1 MIVRSIWK
9 GAISFG
15 LVHIPIKLFAATEE
29 KDVRFHLLHKEC
41 HNPIQYQKRCPY
53 CDREVTPEE
62 IVKGFEYDKGRYVII
77 TQEELEGLAPE
88 GSRSIDIQSFV
99 ALKEIDPI
107 FFVKTYYLSP
117 DQHGQKA
124 YALLRNA
131 LRETDRLALARVIL
145 RTKEALVALRVYG
158 KGLAMHTMLYPE
170 EIRSMEPLGD
180 LGESI
185 EVSAKE
191 QTMAVQLI
199 ESLTE
204 PFDPVKWQSEQ
215 RERIRHFI
223 NAKVQGQAIVEAP
236 QTPTVG
242 KVIDLME
249 ALKASIQQVK
259 TQQKKEAAPKK
270 ERRRKTS

>member
-1 MIVRSIWK
+1 MRSLWK

-15 LVHIPIKLFAATEE
+15 LVHIPIKMFAATEE

-41 HNPIQYQKRCPY
+41 HNPIQYQKRCPH

-62 IVKGFEYDKGRYVII
+62 IVKGFEYDKGRYVIV
-77 TQEELEGLAPE
+77 TQEELEGIAPE
-88 GSRSIDIQSFV
+88 GSRAIDIQSFV
-99 ALKEIDPI
+99 NLKDIDPI
-107 FFVKTYYLSP
+107 YFAKTYYLSP

-131 LRETDRLALARVIL
+131 LQQSDRLALARVIL

-180 LGESI
+180 LGEGI
-185 EVSAKE
+185 DVSEKE

-204 PFDPVKWQSEQ
+204 SFDPEKWQSEH
-215 RERIRHFI
+215 RKRIRQFI
-223 NAKVQGQAIVEAP
+223 DAKVQGQAIVEAP
-236 QTPTVG
+236 QAPAAG

-249 ALKASIQQVK
+249 ALKASIQQAK
-259 TQQKKEAAPKK
+259 TQQKAETPKK
-270 ERRRKTS
+270 ARRKTS